1 MYSSWED
8 ILFGVPQGSILG
20 PIAYDIFLNDLL
32 LIIDNADIANY
43 ADNNTSYKQHE
54 NINNLT
60 TSLQDAAAKL
70 FKLFSDNQMKGNIDK
85 CHLLLSKDESS
96 EIHIGDSV
104 IESSTCE
111 KLLSIKID
119 SKLRFDDHIQDLSNK
134 ANRKLRALA
143 RPTLYTNLQKRK
155 VLINVFFN
163 AQFN

>member
-32 LIIDNADIANY
+32 LIIDNVDIANY

-96 EIHIGDSV
+96 EIHIGEDYM
-104 IESSTCE
+104 IKRSTCE
-111 KLLSIKID
+111 KLLGINTD
-119 SKLRFDDHIQDLSNK
+119 LKLCFDDHIQVSCNIS
-134 ANRKLRALA
+134 NRK
-143 RPTLYTNLQKRK
+143 
-155 VLINVFFN
+155 
-163 AQFN
+163 

>member
-32 LIIDNADIANY
+32 LIIDNVDIANY
-43 ADNNTSYKQHE
+43 ADNDTSYKQHE

-96 EIHIGDSV
+96 EIHIGDYM
-104 IESSTCE
+104 IKRSTCE
-111 KLLSIKID
+111 KLLGINTD
-119 SKLRFDDHIQDLSNK
+119 LKLCFDDHIQVSCNIS
-134 ANRKLRALA
+134 NRK
-143 RPTLYTNLQKRK
+143 
-155 VLINVFFN
+155 
-163 AQFN
+163 